1 MSGVFLTRH
10 GSELDFQIHIHL
22 NLKVTQ
28 IRLHGQGL
36 NIQSWSW
43 TSSLN
48 QGIRNMGLDKNVYAK
63 EKKIIDGVG
72 NYVVQL
78 WVRSCFQ
85 LQHT

>member
-1 MSGVFLTRH
+1 MSEVFLTRH

-48 QGIRNMGLDKNVYAK
+48 EGIRNMGLDKNVYAK